1 MTGNIMFTKAEEIW
15 PNFFI
20 VGAQKAGTTSL
31 YFYLKDIPQVYMSP
45 LKEPFYFAPHA
56 VHNSASDIIRDKKEY
71 LRLFEKA
78 NGHIAI
84 GEASPIYLWDPDA
97 PKLIH
102 QTVPHAR
109 IIMILRDPIERA
121 YSIYLEK
128 VRYSGV
134 KSSFYDELMR
144 DYKSQEKLY
153 GKSQLY
159 VEFGMYYE
167 QVKRYFDIFGREQ
180 VKVIVFEEFVQHP
193 EQIVN
198 EVLAFLG
205 VKYTVTEIR
214 EQHNPYSVPRSPL
227 SRLIFAFFR
236 WLRARN
242 VRFYKLLM
250 LLPDSVLESLPLPS
264 GKSSGF
270 AAKILFKRIEKPKM
284 EPEAFKFLQ
293 EIYYD
298 DVLRLES
305 LLGRSLP
312 WPSIK
317 SRSNMIKDF

>member
-1 MTGNIMFTKAEEIW
+1 MFTKAEEIW

-31 YFYLKDIPQVYMSP
+31 YFYLKEVPQVYMSP

-78 NGHIAI
+78 NGYIAI
-84 GEASPIYLWDPDA
+84 GEATPIYLWDPDA
-97 PKLIH
+97 PKLIY

-121 YSIYLEK
+121 YSNYLMR

-134 KSSFYDELMR
+134 KSSFYDELIR
-144 DYKSQEKLY
+144 DYRSQEKLY

-167 QVKRYFDIFGREQ
+167 QVKRYFNIFGREQ
-180 VKVIVFEEFVQHP
+180 VKVIIFEEFVKRP
-193 EQIVN
+193 EQTVN

-205 VKYTVTEIR
+205 VRYTVKEIR
-214 EQHNPYSVPRSPL
+214 EQHNPYSVPRTPL
-227 SRLIFAFFR
+227 SRWIFAAFR

-242 VRFYKLLM
+242 IRFYKLLM

-270 AAKILFKRIEKPKM
+270 AARILFKRIEKPKI

-312 WPSIK
+312 WSTV
-317 SRSNMIKDF
+317 SRNSNVMK

>member
-1 MTGNIMFTKAEEIW
+1 MFTKAEEIW

-31 YFYLKDIPQVYMSP
+31 YFYLKEVPQVYMSP
-45 LKEPFYFAPHA
+45 LKEPFYFSPHV

-78 NGHIAI
+78 NGYIAI
-84 GEASPIYLWDPDA
+84 GEATPIYLWDPDA

-102 QTVPHAR
+102 QTVPRAR

-121 YSIYLEK
+121 YSNYLMR

-134 KSSFYDELMR
+134 QSSFYDELMR
-144 DYKSQEKLY
+144 DYRSQDKLY

-180 VKVIVFEEFVQHP
+180 VKVIIFEEFVKRP
-193 EQIVN
+193 EQTVN
-198 EVLAFLG
+198 EVLGFLG

-214 EQHNPYSVPRSPL
+214 EQHNPYSVPRTPL
-227 SRLIFAFFR
+227 SRWIFAVFR

-242 VRFYKLLM
+242 IRFYKLLM

-270 AAKILFKRIEKPKM
+270 AARILFKRIEKPKI

-293 EIYYD
+293 ELYHD

-312 WPSIK
+312 WSTVSTGRNVMK
-317 SRSNMIKDF
+317 